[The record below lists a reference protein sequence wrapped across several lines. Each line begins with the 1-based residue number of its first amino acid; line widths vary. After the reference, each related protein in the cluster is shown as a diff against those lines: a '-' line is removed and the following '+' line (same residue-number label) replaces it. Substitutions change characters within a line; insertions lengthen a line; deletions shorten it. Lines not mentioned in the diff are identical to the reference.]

1 MSRWTTLPI
10 SLILLTL
17 GAAAAGAADDLPR
30 NIELKP
36 GAEAAADKTAADT
49 STTEDK
55 TRQIVTEG
63 KDATP
68 AAAVGDKA
76 VTPPAD
82 AGGKPDTPK
91 EGQGASTA
99 APAPGT
105 PAPEVAAPAAKE
117 AASPESAPAGGKPP
131 AAEAAAAPPPGPSP
145 VELRP
150 EELALAV
157 QTELKRVGCDP
168 GDIDGVWGGQSRE
181 ALAAFGHFAKVDVA
195 QLAPTV
201 GVLAIIKGKGAV
213 VCVAASELQPEPGED
228 AAVPASPGKPH
239 HGGGGGYGGYGGGGG
254 Y

>member
-63 KDATP
+63 KDAAP
-68 AAAVGDKA
+68 AAA
-76 VTPPAD
+76 PPTD
-82 AGGKPDTPK
+82 AAGKPDTPK
-91 EGQGASTA
+91 EGEGASTV
-99 APAPGT
+99 APAAGT
-105 PAPEVAAPAAKE
+105 PPPEVPAAKE

-131 AAEAAAAPPPGPSP
+131 GAEALAAPPPGPSP

-150 EELALAV
+150 EELVLAV

-168 GDIDGVWGGQSRE
+168 GDVDGVWGGQSRE

-195 QLAPTV
+195 QLAPTAE
-201 GVLAIIKGKGAV
+201 VLALIKGKGAV
-213 VCVAASELQPEPGED
+213 VCVAAGGPESPPGED
-228 AAVPASPGKPH
+228 AAGPAGKPYH
-239 HGGGGGYGGYGGGGG
+239 GGGGGGYGDHGGGGGG

>member
-17 GAAAAGAADDLPR
+17 GVAAAGAADDLPR

-36 GAEAAADKTAADT
+36 GAETAADKTAADT
-49 STTEDK
+49 SATEDK

-63 KDATP
+63 KDAAP
-68 AAAVGDKA
+68 AAGDKTVA
-76 VTPPAD
+76 PPAD
-82 AGGKPDTPK
+82 AAGKPDTPK
-91 EGQGASTA
+91 EGEGASTA
-99 APAPGT
+99 APASGT
-105 PAPEVAAPAAKE
+105 PAKEAPAAKE

-131 AAEAAAAPPPGPSP
+131 EAQAVVAPPPGPSP

-150 EELALAV
+150 EELVLAV

-168 GDIDGVWGGQSRE
+168 GDVDGVWGGQSRE

-201 GVLAIIKGKGAV
+201 EVLALIKGRGAV
-213 VCVAASELQPEPGED
+213 VCVAAGEPPPGPGED
-228 AAVPASPGKPH
+228 AAEPASPSGGYGDYG
-239 HGGGGGYGGYGGGGG
+239 GGGGGY
-254 Y
+254 